1 MAAKTILKPLVAAF
15 KLGHDFRRVAY
26 RRGWLRTRRL
36 NRPVISI
43 GNITVGGSG
52 KTPLVSYIVQMLLR
66 TGWHP
71 AILTRG
77 YGRRRG
83 PKLIALE
90 PRAARNPDPREVGDE
105 PALLAKALP
114 AVPIV
119 ICADRYQAGR
129 LAEDRFE
136 PDVHVL
142 DDGFQ
147 HLRLARDVDVVLLD
161 ITQNFFE
168 SALLPA
174 ARLREPLSALAR
186 AHMLVLTRT
195 ELGGSRSLEDVVLTI
210 NPRARIFHAA
220 TRLRG
225 LRDLATGER
234 RNPEEFRSKP
244 VLAFC
249 GLGNPSAFSANLR
262 AWGFQLAAEL
272 AFRDHHVYSLADLH
286 RLTTRA
292 SQIGAAALVT
302 TEKDALNLPPG
313 WKSQIPLVACIIEA
327 EVREA
332 EAFQNEIMAC
342 LGKMRV
348 GVQ

>member
-1 MAAKTILKPLVAAF
+1 MGVKTILKPLTAAF
-15 KLGHDFRRVAY
+15 KLSQDFRRAAY
-26 RRGWLRTRRL
+26 HRGWLRTRRL

-52 KTPLVSYIVQMLLR
+52 KTPLVAYIAQVLLR
-66 TGWHP
+66 AGWHP

-90 PRAARNPDPREVGDE
+90 PGAARNPDPREVGDE
-105 PALLAKALP
+105 PTLLAKALP
-114 AVPIV
+114 GSPIV
-119 ICADRYQAGR
+119 ICADRYRAGR
-129 LAEDRFE
+129 LAEDRFHT
-136 PDVHVL
+136 DVHIL

-147 HLRLARDVDVVLLD
+147 HLCLARDVDVVLLD
-161 ITQNFFE
+161 ATQNVFE

-174 ARLREPLSALAR
+174 GRLREPVSALAR

-195 ELGGSRSLEDVVLTI
+195 ELGGSRSLEALVLTI
-210 NPRARIFHAA
+210 NPRARIFHAV
-220 TRLRG
+220 TRLCG
-225 LRDLATGER
+225 LRDLASGELL
-234 RNPEEFRSKP
+234 NPEELRGKP

-249 GLGNPSAFSANLR
+249 GLGNSNAFWANLR
-262 AWGFQLAAEL
+262 GWGFQLAAEF

-286 RLTTRA
+286 RLTTRG
-292 SQIGAAALVT
+292 SQIGAAALLT

-313 WKSQIPLVACIIEA
+313 WKSQPPLVACVIEA

-332 EAFQNEIMAC
+332 EAFRNAITAC
-342 LGKMRV
+342 LDEMKV
-348 GVQ
+348 GVR